1 MRDTRTRTGL
11 SYEENEQDRV
21 RPMVPGRIAPGQLQ
35 RLDGVLQGML
45 LYQVPAAPR
54 PSAAK
59 GRALVR
65 AAPVLS
71 RPRHRRSRR
80 ASCCKLGLRHPRR
93 GGSNIRSCGEA
104 HPQRHQS
111 FVSQA

>member
-1 MRDTRTRTGL
+1 
-11 SYEENEQDRV
+11 
-21 RPMVPGRIAPGQLQ
+21 MVPGRIAPGQLQ

-65 AAPVLS
+65 AAPVLT
-71 RPRHRRSRR
+71 RPRHRRSR
-80 ASCCKLGLRHPRR
+80 
-93 GGSNIRSCGEA
+93 
-104 HPQRHQS
+104 QS
-111 FVSQA
+111 ELLQVGFAPSEEGAGRTFVLVERLIHNATSHL